1 MRLSMTE
8 SESLVEARARHF
20 SELCE
25 LDEKGRA
32 AGLARLAKIDTAL
45 AAAVARMLAL
55 DREPSGPIEG
65 LRGQVAAA
73 AERRLLGEAVEE
85 PPPPARLG
93 PWRLGERL
101 GAGGMGEVWA
111 AERVEG
117 GFEQRAAVKLVR
129 TGMAGSEIVAR
140 FAVERQLLARLD
152 HPAIATLFDGGI
164 APDGRP
170 WFAMERVDG
179 APITQFADERELDLP
194 ARLRL
199 LLAVTEAVDFA
210 HRSLIVHRD
219 LKPSNILITAAGAPK
234 LLDFGLAKLLEP
246 GFEAGIDPD
255 VTRTAFRALTPAY
268 AAPEQILGEPTTTA
282 TDVYALGVIL
292 YELLTGELPVRRA
305 VSSATTLSA
314 GESYETIERPSQRLR
329 RLDADNSG
337 VRRSGMR
344 IERDLDTIVL
354 KALARDRA
362 RRYPSVAAFA
372 GDLTAF
378 LDGRP
383 ISARP
388 DAASYRAAKFIRRHR
403 LAVAAAALAGISL
416 VAGLSVSIV
425 QTRRATVAAEQAR
438 LEARRAERVKGF
450 LISVFE
456 QADPE
461 RTMGAEMTARQILV
475 EGAHR
480 LETEL
485 RDEPEVR
492 ADLFDAVARIQ
503 SSLGLL
509 DEGLA
514 SAERASAE
522 RKRLFG
528 PDSLE
533 HAVSLTTVGRA
544 LLGQGKV
551 EEAGDRFASAIRIF
565 ESAGDLESVVYA
577 HAISGRGEVRMM
589 QGDLPG
595 SLGDEHLA
603 YELVSA
609 ALGESDPE
617 ALEHLSNLAVLE
629 TEKGSFAAAAKSFR
643 RILVLLEEAAKEDSP
658 KVLNVVLNLA
668 TALDSAG
675 ESAEALTLFERV
687 VEGRRR
693 IYGPGHPALAEAL
706 VITSLRLSRAGRSA
720 EALAALAE
728 ARAAYEP
735 LDHPE
740 LASVDNYTGLVLA
753 DLGRYIEAE
762 RAFKRSRARFAKDRG
777 ESSVLT
783 VNALS
788 NDAFVVSEQGRLA
801 EAASMF
807 DRAVAA
813 LRAAGEFDNPRL
825 VRMRMKWG
833 ANLRRLGRYAEARQE
848 LEAALALVREKLG
861 TEHFRLAEGEVE
873 LARLDLAEGG
883 ADAAARAADRIARAA
898 EIAATKPPSL
908 AFTRNLDA
916 ARAELTAARGTGEPP
931 G

>member
-1 MRLSMTE
+1 MTE
-8 SESLVEARARHF
+8 SESPVEARARRF

-25 LDEKGRA
+25 LDERARA
-32 AGLARLAKIDTAL
+32 AGLARLARADPAL
-45 AAAVARMLAL
+45 AADVARLLDL

-65 LRGQVAAA
+65 LRGAVAAA
-73 AERRLLGEAVEE
+73 AERRLLGGAIEE

-93 PWRLGERL
+93 PWRLGEQL

-129 TGMAGSEIVAR
+129 TGMAGSELVAR

-179 APITQFADERELDLP
+179 APITRFADECELDLP

-199 LLAVTEAVDFA
+199 LLAVAEAVEFA
-210 HRSLIVHRD
+210 HRSLVVHRD
-219 LKPSNILITAAGAPK
+219 LKPSNILVTAAGKPK

-292 YELLTGELPVRRA
+292 YELLTGELPVCRGTN
-305 VSSATTLSA
+305 SATTLSA
-314 GESYETIERPSQRLR
+314 GESFETIERPSQRLR
-329 RLDADNSG
+329 RLGAESTD
-337 VRRSGMR
+337 VRRFPMR

-416 VAGLSVSIV
+416 ITGLTVSIR
-425 QTRRATVAAEQAR
+425 QTRRATAAALQAR

-514 SAERASAE
+514 NAELAARE
-522 RKRLFG
+522 RERLFG

-544 LLGQGKV
+544 LLGQGNL
-551 EEAGDRFASAIRIF
+551 EAAGDRFTTAVKIF
-565 ESAGDLESVVYA
+565 EAAGDRTSVVYA
-577 HAISGRGEVRMM
+577 HAISGRGEVRMS
-589 QGDLPG
+589 QGDLAG
-595 SLGDEHLA
+595 SLSDERLA
-603 YELVSA
+603 HEVVSA
-609 ALGESDPE
+609 ALGESNPE
-617 ALEHLSNLAVLE
+617 ALEHLSNIAVLDIE
-629 TEKGSFAAAAKSFR
+629 NGSFAAAARSFR
-643 RILVLLEEAAKEDSP
+643 RILALLEETEKEDSP
-658 KVLNVVLNLA
+658 KVLSVVLNLA
-668 TALDSAG
+668 SALDSAG
-675 ESAEALTLFERV
+675 ESAEALRLYERAIT
-687 VEGRRR
+687 GRRK
-693 IYGPGHPALAEAL
+693 IYGSAHPALADAL
-706 VITSLRLSRAGRSA
+706 VKISLCLSRAGRSD

-728 ARAAYEP
+728 ARSIYAP

-753 DLGRYIEAE
+753 DLSRYVEAE
-762 RAFKRSRARFAKDRG
+762 RAFRRAAARFAKDRG
-777 ESSVLT
+777 EAYVLT
-783 VNALS
+783 ANALS
-788 NDAFVVSEQGRLA
+788 NGANVVGEQGRLA
-801 EAASMF
+801 EADAMF
-807 DRAVAA
+807 DRAAA
-813 LRAAGEFDNPRL
+813 GLRAAGEFDNPRL
-825 VRMRMKWG
+825 VRMRLNWG
-833 ANLRRLGRYAEARQE
+833 ANLRRLGRFAEARQV
-848 LEAALALVREKLG
+848 LEAALALVRDKLG
-861 TEHFRLAEGEVE
+861 SQDVHLAEGEVQM
-873 LARLDLAEGG
+873 ARLDLVEGGTGAAERAAEG
-883 ADAAARAADRIARAA
+883 IARAEA
-898 EIAATKPPSL
+898 IAATKPPNL
-908 AFTRNLDA
+908 TFTRNLEA
-916 ARAELTAARGTGEPP
+916 ARSELAAARHSG
-931 G
+931 